1 MKLITLFLL
10 LLIGGILTH
19 PALSLHYAT
28 LGLEL
33 WFSKML
39 PSLLPFTIL
48 SGILLRM
55 QLTEKLSAVAYPLV
69 RPLFGVR
76 KNVCYCM
83 LMGFLCG
90 FPMGARVTADA
101 YEERLITRREAE
113 YLLAF
118 CNQIGPVYFCSF
130 VLPLLRRQLTLPYLL
145 GMYGVPLLYGL
156 VLRHTLFRDLS
167 TKNHPSEDAPTAS
180 CELCAC
186 GEEGAAF
193 RGSFLRQK
201 GREASTPERLLS
213 AINASVAAS
222 VQSILMLG
230 GYMILFNLCNL
241 LFALLP
247 GKQLPLLAAP
257 LLEITGGLMQLNDTL
272 PLYSLLALSFGGCSC
287 MAQTYSCISKTDL
300 SVWDYMLHRIL
311 LTTCTGLFYLLWFL
325 LSPASFL
332 R

>member
-1 MKLITLFLL
+1 MELVTLLLL

-19 PALSLHYAT
+19 PALSLNYAT

-33 WFSKML
+33 WFSRML
-39 PSLLPFTIL
+39 PSLLPFMIL

-55 QLTEKLSAVAYPLV
+55 QLTEKLSVVVYPV
-69 RPLFGVR
+69 IRPLFCVR

-118 CNQIGPVYFCSF
+118 CNQPGPVYFCSF
-130 VLPLLRRQLTLPYLL
+130 VLPLLKRQLTLPYLF
-145 GMYGVPLLYGL
+145 GMYGVPLLYGFI
-156 VLRHTLFRDLS
+156 LRRTLFRNLS
-167 TKNHPSEDAPTAS
+167 GHTRLPEDSPAAS
-180 CELCAC
+180 RELCAC
-186 GEEGAAF
+186 DRKRLFA
-193 RGSFLRQK
+193 
-201 GREASTPERLLS
+201 TPERLLS

-222 VQSILMLG
+222 VQSILLLG
-230 GYMILFNLCNL
+230 GYMILFNMCNL
-241 LFALLP
+241 LPALLP
-247 GKQLPLLAAP
+247 TGRLALLTAP
-257 LLEITGGLMQLNDTL
+257 LLEITGGLTQLDATL

-300 SVWDYMLHRIL
+300 SIWDYMLHRVII
-311 LTTCTGLFYLLWFL
+311 TACTGLFYLLWFL
-325 LSPASFL
+325 FSPASFL